1 MTLVLYAYFSESF
14 KQAICGLFFLSNFA
28 ILYVLVCACCGI
40 MKIKRDFSMY
50 VNITGSDNNKD
61 IYIYQ
66 SYRKENGKT
75 SSRIYKKL
83 GKYNTLLQQFNY
95 DEKELMTWAKEEA
108 RKETEAF
115 NNKSIPVPIKLS
127 QNAIITKDE
136 ERCFNVGYLFLQ
148 QLCTELNFNN
158 ICRKIKEHHKFKYD
172 INAILTDLIYSRILS
187 PSSKLSSYSFCKTL
201 LEPPKYS
208 LQDIYRSLSVMA
220 EESFFIQEELYRNS
234 NFIHSRNTKI
244 LYYDCSNYYFE
255 MEEEDGNKCY
265 GKSKENRPNPI
276 VTMGLFMD
284 ADGIPLAFD
293 IFPGNQN
300 EQTTLKPLETAIIRD
315 FNCSEFIFCS
325 DAGLGSLNNRR
336 FNSFGNRAYVI
347 THSIKKMKNEDK
359 NIALSPKQFKRIG
372 SDKFIDISTL
382 DESDEDIYNSIYYKE
397 IPLVTGDMDEI
408 IIVTYSPKYKDYQQ
422 KIRNRQLERAKK
434 IIDGK
439 IKKRKGKN
447 QNDPARFVK
456 ETKYTDDGEIADK
469 TAYELDQDRINEEA
483 KYDGFYA
490 VITNLEDNV
499 EEILKINKQRWEI
512 EENFRI
518 MKTDFEARPVYVR
531 RDDRIKAHFLT
542 CFISLLVY
550 RLLEK
555 KLDNKYTCEE
565 ILSTLREMHVTLLS
579 GNSGYVPS
587 YKRTELTDLLH
598 KTFGFH
604 TDYEFITKASM
615 RNIIKNTKNR
625 TTHKK

>member
-1 MTLVLYAYFSESF
+1 
-14 KQAICGLFFLSNFA
+14 
-28 ILYVLVCACCGI
+28 
-40 MKIKRDFSMY
+40 MY
-50 VNITGSDNNKD
+50 VNITGSANNKD
-61 IYIYQ
+61 VYIYQ

-83 GKYNTLLQQFNY
+83 GKYNALLEQFDN
-95 DEKELMTWAKEEA
+95 DNEKLMAWAKEEA
-108 RKETEAF
+108 RKETESY
-115 NNKSIPVPIKLS
+115 NNKCIPVPIKLS
-127 QNAIITKDE
+127 QNALIKKDE

-148 QLCTELNFNN
+148 QLCTELRFDN
-158 ICRKIKEHHKFKYD
+158 ICRKIKERHKFTYD

-187 PSSKLSSYSFCKTL
+187 PASKLSSYSFCKTL

-208 LQDIYRSLSVMA
+208 LQDVYRSLSVMA

-234 NFIHSRNTKI
+234 NFVHSRNTKI

-255 MEEEDGNKCY
+255 IEEEDCDKCY

-300 EQTTLKPLETAIIRD
+300 EQTTLKPLETTIIRD

-359 NIALSPKQFKRIG
+359 NIALSPKQFRKIG
-372 SDKFIDISTL
+372 SDKFFDISTL
-382 DESDEDIYNSIYYKE
+382 DETDEAVYNSIYYKE
-397 IPLVTGDMDEI
+397 IPLVTGDMDET
-408 IIVTYSPKYKDYQQ
+408 IIVTYSPKYKAYQQ
-422 KIRNRQLERAKK
+422 KIRNKQLERARKL
-434 IIDGK
+434 IDGK
-439 IKKRKGKN
+439 VKKRKGKN

-469 TAYELDQDRINEEA
+469 ISYELDQDKIDEEA

-499 EEILKINKQRWEI
+499 EEILRINKQRWEI

-518 MKTDFEARPVYVR
+518 MKTDLESRPVYVR
-531 RDDRIKAHFLT
+531 RDDRIKAHFLI
-542 CFISLLVY
+542 CYISLLVY

-555 KLDNKYTCEE
+555 KLNNKYTCEE
-565 ILSTLREMHVTLLS
+565 ILSTLRQMQLTLLS

-598 KTFGFH
+598 DTFEFR
-604 TDYEFITKASM
+604 TDYEFITKSSI
-615 RNIIKNTKNR
+615 RNIIKNTKTS